1 MCEVWLRSSFSN
13 SCLISINSHQSTR
26 IRYGDLIP
34 TTDAGRLFAIFY
46 SFSGISIV
54 GALLG
59 VVGVNIIEAE
69 RSAIQKTRNLART
82 KLLTLFYPSK
92 KKAKKKGKA
101 NWKRTR
107 REKLLHIL
115 QQNQNIG
122 ILQSI
127 YTRLFAIRIRPNKS
141 KSLLRHAFDTFTDSY
156 YIFVPFISLALYIG
170 RQEGWTI
177 ITSIYYA
184 MATASTVGYGDMSP
198 TFQHTR
204 LLSLLFIPLAVI
216 SLGEILSRIA
226 GYFIRRDT
234 IKAEKEFMGRRMTLE
249 DLYEMDTN
257 NSGEVDLFEFIS
269 FMLSKMQKVDMEL
282 MNELKDLFEGLDET
296 RSNSIQKEDLMLIAQ
311 IRDWRGSS
319 SGCG

>member
-1 MCEVWLRSSFSN
+1 MSQVWLRSSLQN
-13 SCLISINSHQSTR
+13 KCLISSFSHQSTR
-26 IRYGDLIP
+26 IFRYGDLIP
-34 TTDAGRLFAIFY
+34 TTDSGRLFAIFY

-59 VVGVNIIEAE
+59 VVGASIIEAE
-69 RSAIQKTRNLART
+69 RNAIKRTRNLART
-82 KLLTLFYPSK
+82 KLLSMFDPSK
-92 KKAKKKGKA
+92 KIKKKGKA

-115 QQNQNIG
+115 QQNRNIG

-127 YTRLFAIRIRPNKS
+127 YYRFFAIRIRPDKS
-141 KSLLRHAFDTFTDSY
+141 KSLLRTVFDTFTDSY

-170 RQEGWTI
+170 RQEGWSI

-234 IKAEKEFMGRRMTLE
+234 IKAEKEFMSRRMTLE

-257 NSGEVDLFEFIS
+257 NSGEVDLFEFVS

-282 MNELKDLFEGLDET
+282 MNELKDLFESLDET

-311 IRDWRGSS
+311 IRGWRGSS
-319 SGCG
+319 GGE

>member
-1 MCEVWLRSSFSN
+1 MSHIIFLT
-13 SCLISINSHQSTR
+13 SINSHF
-26 IRYGDLIP
+26 RYGDLIP

-59 VVGVNIIEAE
+59 VVGCNIIETE
-69 RSAIQKTRNLART
+69 RNAIRKARNLART
-82 KLLTLFYPSK
+82 KLLSLFDPSK
-92 KKAKKKGKA
+92 KKLKKKGKA

-115 QQNQNIG
+115 QQNRNIG
-122 ILQSI
+122 ILQSM
-127 YTRLFAIRIRPNKS
+127 YYRFFSIRIRQDGS
-141 KSLLRHAFDTFTDSY
+141 KSLLRYMFDTFTDCY

-170 RQEGWTI
+170 KQEGWTV

-204 LLSLLFIPLAVI
+204 LLSLIFIPLAVI

-234 IKAEKEFMGRRMTLE
+234 IKAEKEFMSRRMTLE

-282 MNELKDLFEGLDET
+282 MNELKDLFESLDET

-319 SGCG
+319 SGYG

>member
-1 MCEVWLRSSFSN
+1 MMCKVWLWIFFAK
-13 SCLISINSHQSTR
+13 CLIIYHK
-26 IRYGDLIP
+26 RYGDLIP

-46 SFSGISIV
+46 AFSGISIV

-69 RSAIQKTRNLART
+69 KNAIKRTRNLART
-82 KLLTLFYPSK
+82 KLLSLFDPSNK
-92 KKAKKKGKA
+92 KKKLRKKGKV

-115 QQNQNIG
+115 QQNRNIG

-127 YTRLFAIRIRPNKS
+127 YSRLFAIRIRPDKS
-141 KSLLRHAFDTFTDSY
+141 KSVLRYIFDTFTDSY

-170 RQEGWTI
+170 KKEGWTI

-234 IKAEKEFMGRRMTLE
+234 IKAEKEFMSRRMTLE
-249 DLYEMDTN
+249 DMYEMDTN

-282 MNELKDLFEGLDET
+282 MNELKDLFESLDET
-296 RSNSIQKEDLMLIAQ
+296 QSNSIQKEDLLIMAQ
-311 IRDWRGSS
+311 VNDWRDSRVGSS
-319 SGCG
+319 G

>member
-1 MCEVWLRSSFSN
+1 M
-13 SCLISINSHQSTR
+13 
-26 IRYGDLIP
+26 IP
-34 TTDAGRLFAIFY
+34 TTDAGRLFAILYAFA
-46 SFSGISIV
+46 GISIV

-69 RSAIQKTRNLART
+69 KNAIKRTRNLART
-82 KLLTLFYPSK
+82 KLLSLFDPSK
-92 KKAKKKGKA
+92 KKKKIMNKGKA

-107 REKLLHIL
+107 RERLLHIL
-115 QQNQNIG
+115 QQNRNIG

-127 YTRLFAIRIRPNKS
+127 YSRLFAIRIRPDKS
-141 KSLLRHAFDTFTDSY
+141 KSLLRTVFDTFTDCY

-170 RQEGWTI
+170 RQEGWSI

-234 IKAEKEFMGRRMTLE
+234 IKAEKEFMSRRMTLE

-257 NSGEVDLFEFIS
+257 NSGEVDLFEFLS

-282 MNELKDLFEGLDET
+282 MNELKDLFESLDET
-296 RSNSIQKEDLMLIAQ
+296 QSNSIQKEDLLIMAQ
-311 IRDWRGSS
+311 VNDWRDSRVGSL
-319 SGCG
+319 GYI

>member
-1 MCEVWLRSSFSN
+1 
-13 SCLISINSHQSTR
+13 
-26 IRYGDLIP
+26 LIP
-34 TTDAGRLFAIFY
+34 TTDAGRLFAILYAFA
-46 SFSGISIV
+46 GISIV

-69 RSAIQKTRNLART
+69 KNAIKRTRNLART
-82 KLLTLFYPSK
+82 KLLSLFDPSK
-92 KKAKKKGKA
+92 KKKKIMNKGKA

-107 REKLLHIL
+107 RERLLHIL
-115 QQNQNIG
+115 QQNRNIG

-127 YTRLFAIRIRPNKS
+127 YSRLFAIRIRPDKS
-141 KSLLRHAFDTFTDSY
+141 KSLLRTVFDTFTDCY

-170 RQEGWTI
+170 RQEGWSI

-234 IKAEKEFMGRRMTLE
+234 IKAEKEFMSRRMTLE

-257 NSGEVDLFEFIS
+257 NSGEVDLFEFLS

-282 MNELKDLFEGLDET
+282 MNELKDLFESLDET
-296 RSNSIQKEDLMLIAQ
+296 QSNSIQKEDLLIMAQ
-311 IRDWRGSS
+311 VNDWRDSRVGSL
-319 SGCG
+319 GYI

>member
-1 MCEVWLRSSFSN
+1 M
-13 SCLISINSHQSTR
+13 
-26 IRYGDLIP
+26 IP
-34 TTDAGRLFAIFY
+34 TTDSGRLFAIIYAFA
-46 SFSGISIV
+46 GISIV

-59 VVGVNIIEAE
+59 VVGVHIVEAE
-69 RSAIQKTRNLART
+69 RNAIRKTRNLART
-82 KLLTLFYPSK
+82 KLLSLFDPSK
-92 KKAKKKGKA
+92 RKKSKKKGKA

-115 QQNQNIG
+115 QKNRNIG

-127 YTRLFAIRIRPNKS
+127 YSRFFAIRIRQDGS
-141 KSLLRHAFDTFTDSY
+141 KSLVRHAFDTFTDCY

-170 RQEGWTI
+170 KQEGWSI

-234 IKAEKEFMGRRMTLE
+234 IKAEKEFMSRRMTLE

-282 MNELKDLFEGLDET
+282 MNELKDLFESLDET
-296 RSNSIQKEDLMLIAQ
+296 RSNSIQKEDLLIMAQ
-311 IRDWRGSS
+311 IRDWRDSS
-319 SGCG
+319 EQ

>member
-1 MCEVWLRSSFSN
+1 M
-13 SCLISINSHQSTR
+13 
-26 IRYGDLIP
+26 IP
-34 TTDAGRLFAIFY
+34 TTDAGRLFAILY
-46 SFSGISIV
+46 SFAGISIV

-69 RSAIQKTRNLART
+69 KNAIKRTRNLART
-82 KLLTLFYPSK
+82 KLLSLFDPSK

-101 NWKRTR
+101 SWKRTR

-115 QQNQNIG
+115 QQNRNIG
-122 ILQSI
+122 ILQSM
-127 YTRLFAIRIRPNKS
+127 YYRFFSIRIRPDKS
-141 KSLLRHAFDTFTDSY
+141 KSLLRTVFDTFTDCY

-170 RQEGWTI
+170 KQEGWSV

-216 SLGEILSRIA
+216 SLGEILGRIA

-234 IKAEKEFMGRRMTLE
+234 IKAEKEFMSRKMTLE
-249 DLYEMDTN
+249 DLYEMDTD
-257 NSGEVDLFEFIS
+257 NSGEVDLFEFCS

-282 MNELKDLFEGLDET
+282 MNELKDLFESLDET

-311 IRDWRGSS
+311 IRDWRKDKTTDRRQ
-319 SGCG
+319 